1 MWSSTLGIMTAT
13 PAPVVAA
20 PAPVVEYIQPATF
33 QTATAMMTVTGV
45 DMNRIGIPDVLQQ
58 PQAAA
63 NYLYEREEQE
73 ARERRTKYWQ
83 KYIRFC
89 VRRAECQRL
98 PVPGSLLCAFLLLGS
113 PRTLAFPR
121 L

>member
-45 DMNRIGIPDVLQQ
+45 DMNRIGIPDVL
-58 PQAAA
+58 
-63 NYLYEREEQE
+63 L
-73 ARERRTKYWQ
+73 
-83 KYIRFC
+83 
-89 VRRAECQRL
+89 VRISLRCGKLPLRA
-98 PVPGSLLCAFLLLGS
+98 
-113 PRTLAFPR
+113 
-121 L
+121 

>member
-33 QTATAMMTVTGV
+33 QTATATVTGV

-58 PQAAA
+58 PQVGRGAPV
-63 NYLYEREEQE
+63 LYG
-73 ARERRTKYWQ
+73 A
-83 KYIRFC
+83 
-89 VRRAECQRL
+89 
-98 PVPGSLLCAFLLLGS
+98 PVNFGSTS
-113 PRTLAFPR
+113 R
-121 L
+121 